1 MAVQAWTAVRQF
13 LAVPSKLWLDMLAA
27 LRIAPVAIAIDRGVD
42 LVVDRIDRIDRIAVN
57 AIDRIDR
64 IATTFFWVFGLSVGL
79 PFCLFAALRVWEVC
93 RRA

>member
-1 MAVQAWTAVRQF
+1 MAVLAGTAVRQF

-27 LRIAPVAIAIDRGVD
+27 LRISPVAAAITRGVD
-42 LVVDRIDRIDRIAVN
+42 HVDRIAVTAIDRIDH
-57 AIDRIDR
+57 RIDR

>member
-13 LAVPSKLWLDMLAA
+13 LAVPSKLWLDMLAG
-27 LRIAPVAIAIDRGVD
+27 LRFSPVAVAIDRGVD
-42 LVVDRIDRIDRIAVN
+42 HIDRIAVTV
-57 AIDRIDR
+57 IDRIDR